1 MTHPE
6 YNSQRP
12 LIILKEYG
20 RNVQKLVA
28 YIRTID
34 DKAKRTELSYT
45 LIELIKQLNPT
56 VRESIENPQRLWDD
70 LFIIA
75 DFDLDVNNPF
85 VIPERDIL
93 SKRPMTVPYPQ
104 SEVRFKHYGK
114 NIERLV
120 KEALKKEDPKDRED
134 AVIYLGKL
142 MKTFYGNWNKEIL
155 DDSVILK
162 DIQLMSGGQLSMNL
176 DKIREDNLFEK
187 LYRERKNPRP
197 QQGKGGGGGHSNN
210 QRREG
215 GGGNGGGGRP
225 FNKRFN
231 PHRRRDQ

>member
-1 MTHPE
+1 MTLPE

-20 RNVQKLVA
+20 RNVQKIVE
-28 YIRTID
+28 YIRSVP
-34 DKAKRTELSYT
+34 DKEKRTELAYT

-56 VRESIENPQRLWDD
+56 VRESAENPQRLWDD
-70 LFIIA
+70 LLIIA
-75 DFDLDVNNPF
+75 DFNLDVNNPF
-85 VIPERDIL
+85 NPPERDIL
-93 SKRPMTVPYPQ
+93 SKKPMRVPYPQ

-120 KEALKKEDPKDRED
+120 KEALKKDDPQEKED

-142 MKTFYGNWNKEIL
+142 MKTFYGAWNKEIL

-162 DIQLMSGGQLSMNL
+162 DIQLMSGGKLSMNL
-176 DKIREDNLFEK
+176 DKVREDNLFEK
-187 LYRERKNPRP
+187 LYRERKKPRP
-197 QQGKGGGGGHSNN
+197 DGRDN
-210 QRREG
+210 REG
-215 GGGNGGGGRP
+215 GGGGGGRHQNRQGGGGRP
-225 FNKRFN
+225 FKRFN

>member
-1 MTHPE
+1 MQPE

-20 RNVQKLVA
+20 RNVQNLVD
-28 YIRTID
+28 YIRSIP
-34 DKAKRTELSYT
+34 DKNKRTELAYT

-56 VRESIENPQRLWDD
+56 VRESVENPQRLWDD

-75 DFDLDVNNPF
+75 DFNLDVNNPF
-85 VIPERDIL
+85 NPPEPDIL
-93 SKRPMTVPYPQ
+93 SKKPMLVPYPQ

-114 NIERLV
+114 NIERLI
-120 KEALKKEDPKDRED
+120 KEAMKKEDPKDRED

-142 MKTFYGNWNKEIL
+142 MKTFYGNWNREVL

-162 DIQLMSGGQLSMNL
+162 DIALMSGGKLTMSL
-176 DKIREDNLFEK
+176 DKVREENLFEK
-187 LYRERKNPRP
+187 LYREKNVARP
-197 QQGKGGGGGHSNN
+197 QGQQNQRRGGGG
-210 QRREG
+210 
-215 GGGNGGGGRP
+215 GGGGRP
-225 FNKRFN
+225 FKKRFN

>member
-1 MTHPE
+1 
-6 YNSQRP
+6 
-12 LIILKEYG
+12 
-20 RNVQKLVA
+20 V
-28 YIRTID
+28 
-34 DKAKRTELSYT
+34 
-45 LIELIKQLNPT
+45 
-56 VRESIENPQRLWDD
+56 ENPQRLWDD

-85 VIPERDIL
+85 NPPERDIL
-93 SKRPMTVPYPQ
+93 SKKPMLVPYPQ

-120 KEALKKEDPKDRED
+120 KEAMKREDPKERED

-142 MKTFYGNWNKEIL
+142 MKTFYGSWNKEIL

-162 DIQLMSGGQLSMNL
+162 DIQLMSGGKLSMSL

-187 LYRERKNPRP
+187 LYRETTKKPH
-197 QQGKGGGGGHSNN
+197 QQQRGGGHSN
-210 QRREG
+210 QRQG
-215 GGGNGGGGRP
+215 GGGGGGRP
-225 FNKRFN
+225 FKKRFN